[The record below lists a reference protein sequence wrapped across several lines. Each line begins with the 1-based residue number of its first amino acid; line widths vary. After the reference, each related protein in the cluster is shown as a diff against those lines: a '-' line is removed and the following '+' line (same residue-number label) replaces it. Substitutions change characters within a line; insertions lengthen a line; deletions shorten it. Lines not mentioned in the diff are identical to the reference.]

1 MSRRSSPRHVV
12 HPVSVDPVRLAV
24 GRGGSLAVQR
34 VGGVQECPVDLGC
47 GGDVQAVAL
56 AAAHLSAFLQRL
68 PFGLAETLA
77 LVEMAGDLAGH
88 LDPDWRLGFAGAGGY
103 RLLGSAGQQVGH
115 SGADRDPA
123 HLMLAGQRRNAGPG
137 AERVPDLVDG
147 AESGYLGAA
156 TGSDALR
163 PHGREPV
170 AGEFVLQVALEL
182 ADRDQHVD
190 QHCGGGGQVHDARQ
204 WPGQNAQLHAVRA
217 APLACSQNV
226 RDRKSTRLNSSH
238 VKISYA
244 VFCLKK
250 KKIILAMQCKTTTK
264 KMNMTVHMKSKRV

>member
-1 MSRRSSPRHVV
+1 MPSRPTRPQSPTGRPRTPSRPPGRRWGWPGRCPGTEPRSATAVFCKIRRRGPSSPRHVV

-47 GGDVQAVAL
+47 GGDVQAVAR

-163 PHGREPV
+163 
-170 AGEFVLQVALEL
+170 
-182 ADRDQHVD
+182 
-190 QHCGGGGQVHDARQ
+190 
-204 WPGQNAQLHAVRA
+204 
-217 APLACSQNV
+217 
-226 RDRKSTRLNSSH
+226 
-238 VKISYA
+238 
-244 VFCLKK
+244 
-250 KKIILAMQCKTTTK
+250 
-264 KMNMTVHMKSKRV
+264 